1 MINLENRTDNFGKR
15 LALHHAVLC
24 SAVFMGAASIARSVE
39 RLIYFMY
46 AYIQRLWN
54 RCTQNK
60 SSHAPFHLRAHQYDN
75 ICLHVRSN
83 YQQTKFGTKEHFIES
98 VLGNTGQS
106 LITISRTVKQ
116 VLTST

>member
-1 MINLENRTDNFGKR
+1 
-15 LALHHAVLC
+15 
-24 SAVFMGAASIARSVE
+24 MGAASIARSVE

-116 VLTST
+116 VLTSTSLLALFKTMVDEYPFGLPKKQRQDNY